1 MVRRRDYLSA
11 MATASLFGNS
21 VGLLPH
27 EAAGESSRFL
37 LPSHDDYPFR
47 RDDARVQLIDADPDS
62 GFNYPYWL
70 ATPEEFRT
78 GPIPLMMEM
87 NDALKGQDVEDL
99 EGPVWDQIT
108 RFELQ
113 GPWLSEE
120 LGVPH
125 LIPVI
130 PRPDGDPVD
139 QNHETILLDR
149 DAMLLESTDLARLD
163 LQLLRMAEHA
173 KQHALADHN
182 MDEKVIFYGNSSG
195 GVVGER
201 MAAMHPEAILA
212 VAGGAMNGL
221 LVLPL
226 AELGDHT
233 LNYPVG
239 VADFESILGKPYD
252 RTAHDAVDK
261 FYFLGDED
269 PANRLPMEGGY
280 GNDIWNDKE
289 VYDAARAVYGADPT
303 NDRFPRC
310 QLAFQKAGVRAQ
322 FRVYEGMTHN
332 PEPASHDIL
341 EFFET
346 SITGGDVS
354 EFGQQLALQLDREP
368 EIIEQTERADGLEIA
383 FTVSGDY
390 PPPAGLVA
398 YRWDFGDSTSAEG
411 LPVTKT
417 FGEPGTYDVSLSM
430 ETANGQDAAGTIQVT
445 YEAPS
450 FEIDIHDL
458 SAETV
463 VVDESITLEATVRND
478 GNQAGTLSLE
488 FTIDGDVV
496 DETSVELDATETER
510 VRFEPSFEA
519 PGSYELGVNDRSA
532 GSVTVEAESQTPEE
546 ENAETPGFGAVA
558 TLAGIGTGAGYLVYT
573 KKQNDE

>member
-11 MATASLFGNS
+11 MATASLFGTS
-21 VGLLPH
+21 VGLLPN
-27 EAAGESSRFL
+27 EAAAESSRSL

-47 RDDARVQLIDADPDS
+47 RDDARVQLIDSDPDS
-62 GFNYPYWL
+62 GFNYPYWI
-70 ATPEEFRT
+70 ATPEEFRS
-78 GPIPLMMEM
+78 GPVPLMMEM
-87 NDALKGQDVEDL
+87 NNALKGQDVEDL

-149 DAMLLESTDLARLD
+149 DAMLLESTDLERLD
-163 LQLLRMAEHA
+163 LQLLRMADHA
-173 KQHALADHN
+173 KEHVLADKEMH
-182 MDEKVIFYGNSSG
+182 EQVIFYGNSSG
-195 GVVGER
+195 GAVGER
-201 MAAMHPEAILA
+201 MAAMHPESVLS
-212 VAGGAMNGL
+212 VAAGATTFV
-221 LVLPL
+221 VLPL
-226 AELGDHT
+226 EELGVHT

-252 RTAHDAVDK
+252 RAAHDAVDK

-269 PANRLPMEGGY
+269 PKNRLPMKGGY

-310 QLAFQKAGVRAQ
+310 QLAFQKAGVRAE

-368 EIIEQTERADGLEIA
+368 EIVERTDGVDGLEVA

-430 ETANGQDAAGTIQVT
+430 ETANGQDVAGAIQVT

-450 FEIDIHDL
+450 FEIEIHDL

-463 VVDESITLEATVRND
+463 VVDESITLEVTVRND
-478 GNQAGTLSLE
+478 GNQAGTRSLE

-510 VRFEPSFEA
+510 VMFEPSFEA
-519 PGSYELGVNDRSA
+519 PGTYELALNDRSA
-532 GSVTVEAESQTPEE
+532 GTITVEAESESSDE
-546 ENAETPGFGAVA
+546 ENAETPGFGALA
-558 TLAGIGTGAGYLVYT
+558 TLAGIGTGYLVYT
-573 KKQNDE
+573 KNLNDE